1 MKADYMA
8 KYRNKCF
15 EGVITGANPA
25 GVYVTLTE
33 IFVEGFVHVSRLNGW
48 EYFRY
53 DPDVMCF
60 EGEFGT
66 ERFMIGD
73 KVTVRVLS
81 AVTDTRRIDF
91 EMVKNH
97 TDATRSRGTKN
108 KKTRRRFG

>member
-1 MKADYMA
+1 
-8 KYRNKCF
+8 
-15 EGVITGANPA
+15 
-25 GVYVTLTE
+25 
-33 IFVEGFVHVSRLNGW
+33 
-48 EYFRY
+48 
-53 DPDVMCF
+53 
-60 EGEFGT
+60 
-66 ERFMIGD
+66 MIGD